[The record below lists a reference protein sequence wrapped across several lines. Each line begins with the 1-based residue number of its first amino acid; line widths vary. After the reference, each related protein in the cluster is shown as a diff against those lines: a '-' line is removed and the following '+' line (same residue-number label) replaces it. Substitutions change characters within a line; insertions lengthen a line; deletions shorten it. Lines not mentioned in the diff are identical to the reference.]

1 MRSICT
7 DVAGFLEARDTWI
20 NNGRGLNTEPRL
32 VTDYWNDLEATSAV
46 ACADML
52 RYADEVRDA
61 MTVFNIDD
69 RLLGVKAA
77 AEYALRVPDIDS
89 SMCMVEP
96 PSYLNT
102 NGGTT
107 RRSPRVPDLS
117 KCFESDG
124 DAAFKKLL
132 TNTVPEPLAA
142 CLAHCILFTHHRHQ
156 DEQSGGVVVAGGAAV
171 AMAHGS
177 TDFSDVDW
185 FVTADNE
192 THTHEIIQLWTS
204 WIHDEVRTVVM
215 GVWGSTA
222 WKDRF
227 IKIERIGDVVN
238 VCIEFPND
246 TSFCMQLVCRPRRS
260 ISQVLYNFDLKCC
273 QAAFDGAGLLVTPAF
288 VETTTRGVEI
298 IDPYKD
304 RNGRYG
310 RRLLKYMTR
319 FNMTALIP
327 GWDPRILEALPLG
340 CGHDRKAILKLARQ
354 LDGRGVLF
362 ALLYNAVRVW
372 GKSALVT
379 RAAYVSEP
387 GPGQSQQE
395 AHATPPM
402 RGMDARP
409 RDMRTTFWID
419 GEALGFLVDELQDKK
434 YTPN

>member
-1 MRSICT
+1 
-7 DVAGFLEARDTWI
+7 
-20 NNGRGLNTEPRL
+20 
-32 VTDYWNDLEATSAV
+32 
-46 ACADML
+46 ML

-77 AEYALRVPDIDS
+77 AEYAQLVPAIES
-89 SMCMVEP
+89 KCLVKP

-102 NGGTT
+102 NGITT
-107 RRSPRVPDLS
+107 RRPSDLS

-124 DAAFKKLL
+124 DAAFNKLL
-132 TNTVPEPLAA
+132 SNTLPEPLAA

-171 AMAHGS
+171 AMARGS

-185 FVTADNE
+185 FVIADNE

-227 IKIERIGDVVN
+227 IKIVRICDVVD
-238 VCIEFPND
+238 VCIELPQNTTFR
-246 TSFCMQLVCRPRRS
+246 MQLICSPRRS

-273 QAAFDGAGLLVTPAF
+273 QAAFDGAKVLVTPAF

-310 RRLLKYMTR
+310 RRLLKYMIR
-319 FNMTALIP
+319 FNMSALIP
-327 GWDPRILEALPLG
+327 GWDTCILKALPLG
-340 CGHDRKAILKLARQ
+340 CGHDQKAILNLARV
-354 LDGRGVLF
+354 LDGRGALF

-379 RAAYVSEP
+379 EAMYVREP
-387 GPGQSQQE
+387 VE
-395 AHATPPM
+395 ETHATPPI